1 MQTAKSDRFA
11 QPSNRRTGP
20 VMLAALILLAI
31 AIGFIDHLPTFAQ
44 EDTRAIGAVQLE
56 SNQPG
61 ELHVSWDPPTDTPR
75 DYRIIWARVGED
87 FLSWTD
93 SRGNAFPTSPSYTIT
108 GLDEGVRYKVRVRAR
123 YASGNAGGWTDV
135 VEAIVASAP
144 TATYTPTPT
153 ATNTATLVPT
163 VTYTAAPEPT
173 ATHTATPVPTAT
185 YTATLV
191 PNATYTATLVPNA
204 TYTATLVPTATYTAT
219 LVPNATY
226 PATLVPTATNT
237 ATPSQ
242 QDFWGV
248 GAVRLE
254 SNRTGV
260 IAVAWDPPTKK
271 PHEYR
276 LTWARV
282 SENFPSRGSSD
293 GNAFPRSPSYTI
305 TGLDE
310 GVRYKVK
317 VRARY
322 LGGNNVPWSDA
333 VEIVVASTSDPTATS
348 TPTTTATH
356 TATHTPTATYTATP
370 SQQDFWGVGAVHLE
384 SNRRGVIAVAWD
396 PPTKKPH
403 EYRLT
408 WARVSENFPS
418 RGSSDGNA
426 FPRSPSYTITG
437 LDEGVR
443 YKVKV
448 RARYL
453 GGNNVPWSDAVE
465 IVVASTSDPTATSTP
480 TTTATHTPTATYTA
494 TATPIPTP
502 TPTPTPKNGEQPP
515 LEQFRDSAVV
525 ITDDEEQTVLGQ
537 GEADPCTP
545 QRTPPLPRRLPLP
558 RTPQRHTATP
568 RRHATATHTATATP
582 TATHTATAT
591 AHRNA
596 HAVTP
601 TATHT
606 ATATPTATHTA
617 TATHTPSVTPTAT
630 ATPTVTA
637 TPTPSAT
644 TVGWTVQ
651 TIGAVR
657 MESNQP
663 GVVSVSWDPPDNP
676 PRSYR
681 IGWARVGEDFPAWQN
696 VDSNLFPAKNGGN
709 AYPTEPSYTLSGLD
723 ENTRYKVKVRARY
736 RESSGPWTG
745 SIEIFVVASGTA
757 TNTPTPTPTPT
768 STPTPTHTPTPTPT
782 PTLNSGEPFA
792 LAQGE
797 IVVIDEEEPIA
808 QAQGAVIIIDDEPP
822 PMSDRDILVTFYNA
836 LDGPNWVKNSN
847 WLSDEPLS
855 QWYGVSTNGDGRVTY
870 LNLSSNGLNGQIPA
884 EVGGLSELR
893 LLNLNISQGLHGPIP
908 PELGNLSKLT
918 HLSLGYSRLTGTIPP
933 ELGNLSNLVVLGLS
947 ETRLTGTI
955 PAKLGNLSNLTEL
968 WLSNAA
974 FGGLHGSIPPELGK
988 LTKLKK
994 LYLDDNNLSGS
1005 IPPQLG
1011 NLTKLIELRAR
1022 YNNLS
1027 GPIPPQ
1033 LGNLTKLVE
1042 LNLRNNQLTGSIPP
1056 QLATLAR
1063 VQIIKLYNNRLTGT
1077 IPPQL
1082 ADLPWL
1088 VDLFLRGN
1096 NFSGCIPFTLYRTLF
1111 HDLWQLNRPACP
1123 APDTLTTSTDR
1134 AALVALYNAT
1144 SGASWTN
1151 NSNWLSDNPIYTWRG
1166 VTVDGNGRV
1175 TRLSLPSNG
1184 LSGSLPSKLGEL
1196 TKLAWLDLNGNSLTG
1211 TIPSELGSLTRLSSL
1226 YLNDNQLSGSLPSQL
1241 GLLMEANYVDLHG
1254 NNLSGSLPLELRT
1267 MTSLGV
1273 LVLNGNSFTGNFPTF
1288 LTSIDSLKG
1297 LYLEGS
1303 TLTGC
1308 IPPEFRD
1315 LEEGDLDT
1323 LGLEYCVILQL
1334 PPGL

>member
-153 ATNTATLVPT
+153 ATYTATPEPT
-163 VTYTAAPEPT
+163 ATYTAAPEPT
-173 ATHTATPVPTAT
+173 ATNTATPEPTAT
-185 YTATLV
+185 NTAT
-191 PNATYTATLVPNA
+191 PE
-204 TYTATLVPTATYTAT
+204 
-219 LVPNATY
+219 
-226 PATLVPTATNT
+226 PTATNT

-242 QDFWGV
+242 QDFW
-248 GAVRLE
+248 A
-254 SNRTGV
+254 
-260 IAVAWDPPTKK
+260 
-271 PHEYR
+271 
-276 LTWARV
+276 
-282 SENFPSRGSSD
+282 
-293 GNAFPRSPSYTI
+293 
-305 TGLDE
+305 
-310 GVRYKVK
+310 
-317 VRARY
+317 
-322 LGGNNVPWSDA
+322 
-333 VEIVVASTSDPTATS
+333 
-348 TPTTTATH
+348 
-356 TATHTPTATYTATP
+356 
-370 SQQDFWGVGAVHLE
+370 VGAVHLE

-443 YKVKV
+443 YMVKV

-453 GGNNVPWSDAVE
+453 GGNNGPWSDAVE
-465 IVVASTSDPTATSTP
+465 IVVASISDPTATSTP
-480 TTTATHTPTATYTA
+480 TTTATHTPTATHTA

-537 GEADPCTP
+537 GEDVPTP
-545 QRTPPLPRRLPLP
+545 
-558 RTPQRHTATP
+558 
-568 RRHATATHTATATP
+568 
-582 TATHTATAT
+582 
-591 AHRNA
+591 
-596 HAVTP
+596 
-601 TATHT
+601 
-606 ATATPTATHTA
+606 THTA

-630 ATPTVTA
+630 ATATATATHTATATATPTATATHTATHTPSVTPTATA

-657 MESNQP
+657 VESNQP

-974 FGGLHGSIPPELGK
+974 FGGLRGEIPPELGK

-1005 IPPQLG
+1005 IPPELG

-1241 GLLMEANYVDLHG
+1241 GLLMEANYVDLNG